1 MLFSPLS
8 LLSKNCIHNKVW
20 GYRQGNLTCGRT
32 KNIFQENKI
41 YLRGLI
47 YGLLYFWPF
56 TFDHNPCDWVLTC
69 KDYLSWAGFFAEP
82 NSLKIRLLNKAT
94 DNTRNYGTIMGEWF
108 ACFVPCIFSNTVKT
122 LRSSFWGKKIR
133 LIFLLGLQNNRR
145 VVLHFSVIKRA
156 TH

>member
-1 MLFSPLS
+1 MEYGVIHKGISLAVELRTFS
-8 LLSKNCIHNKVW
+8 SKTKYICAVW
-20 GYRQGNLTCGRT
+20 SMGY
-32 KNIFQENKI
+32 
-41 YLRGLI
+41 Y
-47 YGLLYFWPF
+47 
-56 TFDHNPCDWVLTC
+56 TFDLLPLTTIHVIEFWLA
-69 KDYLSWAGFFAEP
+69 KIIWAGQAFFAEP